1 MSPKKT
7 VVGLGEI
14 LWDLYPDGKHL
25 GGAPANSVIHA
36 AKLGAKS
43 IVISSVGQDQ
53 HGDEIIEK
61 LKTYRIDTRYIQRC
75 TDRPTGTV
83 GVRLD
88 EKHIPHFDC
97 SKDVAFDYIEWND
110 ILGKLAGKVDCVI
123 TGTLA
128 QRNRVSRR
136 TIQRFLK
143 RATNAVKVFDVN
155 FRGWSELTSLVV
167 QETMIIADILKLNE
181 KELNQMQR
189 AFWQEEKGVTSF
201 LDWLIEKY
209 SLKLAAL
216 TLGEK
221 GCFLTDGKNH
231 VFSPGFVVESV
242 DTTGCGDGFLAG
254 MILKYLENSSL
265 EEMAEFANLLGAF
278 VATKNGAVPEYTMKD
293 LEKFRETHQKRA
305 DTKLFI
311 SGE

>member
-1 MSPKKT
+1 MSPRKT

-14 LWDLYPDGKHL
+14 LWDLYPDEKHL

-36 AKLGAKS
+36 EKLGAGG
-43 IVISSVGQDQ
+43 IVVSSVGQDRL
-53 HGDEIIEK
+53 GDEIIET
-61 LKTYRIDTRYIQRC
+61 LRNYGVDPSYIQRC
-75 TDRPTGTV
+75 AVRPTGTV

-97 SKDVAFDYIEWND
+97 SRDVAFDYIEWND
-110 ILGKLAGKVDCVI
+110 KLEKLAGKADCVI

-128 QRNRVSRR
+128 QRNKISRK

-143 RATNAVKVFDVN
+143 SAASAVKVFDVN

-167 QETMIIADILKLNE
+167 QTTLIIADILKLNE
-181 KELNQMQR
+181 KELNRMQR
-189 AFWQEEKGVTSF
+189 AFWQEERGIISF

-221 GCFLTDGKNH
+221 GCFLTDGKNY
-231 VFSPGFVVESV
+231 VLSPAFVVDPV
-242 DTTGCGDGFLAG
+242 DTTGCGDGFLTG
-254 MILKYLENSSL
+254 MVVRYLEKASL

-278 VATKNGAVPEYTMKD
+278 VATKNGAAPEYT
-293 LEKFRETHQKRA
+293 LESLEEFREKHQKRA
-305 DTKLFI
+305 EVKL
-311 SGE
+311 